1 MVFTGH
7 TYTQGKEI
15 IQCVHQGAETLGA
28 FLEFVCHNEEIKMNQ

>member
-7 TYTQGKEI
+7 TYTQGNEI

-28 FLEFVCHNEEIKMNQ
+28 LEFVCHNEEIKTNQ